1 VKSKYIPY
9 QLSDKVIDRKKMWFY
24 IHNQSPS
31 LPRRSAGRLVKKD
44 SWNSRGGNIDQ
55 VNFLL
60 GEIDLLMKDHQIS
73 GAFVIAHWS
82 LRRIQPLQQRVNLG
96 FQFIG
101 EKDPTRYTQFRISHD
116 DLKHRV
122 NRLLKNV
129 AGEAKIGGT
138 FRARR
143 RPREVSLS
151 SFIVASSE
159 YL

>member
-1 VKSKYIPY
+1 
-9 QLSDKVIDRKKMWFY
+9 MWFY
-24 IHNQSPS
+24 VQNESPS
-31 LPRRSAGRLVKKD
+31 LPRRSTGSPVKKD
-44 SWNSRGGNIDQ
+44 SWNSREGSVGQI
-55 VNFLL
+55 NFLL
-60 GEIDLLMKDHQIS
+60 GEIDLLKKDHQIS
-73 GAFVIAHWS
+73 GASVIAHRS
-82 LRRIQPLQQRVNLG
+82 DQQRVNLG